1 MPTIRA
7 IFHIRDERLAP
18 DIGGVA
24 RIDNWRFYQ
33 SANLESDYPYR
44 SRSFVCAKRQLRT
57 MDLTLQ
63 EHGINEK
70 SENPK

>member
-24 RIDNWRFYQ
+24 RIDKWRFYQ
-33 SANLESDYPYR
+33 SANLESDYRYR
-44 SRSFVCAKRQLRT
+44 SRAAVALTMISGSAVLSILR
-57 MDLTLQ
+57 L
-63 EHGINEK
+63 
-70 SENPK
+70 

>member
-24 RIDNWRFYQ
+24 RIGNWRFYQ

-44 SRSFVCAKRQLRT
+44 SRAAVALTMISGSAVLSILR
-57 MDLTLQ
+57 L
-63 EHGINEK
+63 
-70 SENPK
+70 